1 MSLVRGGA
9 LETQDVDLAFTISV
23 GQATIVKPLATATFC
38 APFAV
43 LGDHA
48 AAEALAP
55 KFFAGGGIERIVY
68 PDSLKVRENS
78 LRFVAG
84 RIPMEA

>member
-1 MSLVRGGA
+1 MSIF
-9 LETQDVDLAFTISV
+9 AFTISV

-43 LGDHA
+43 LGDHV

-55 KFFAGGGIERIVY
+55 KFFAGGGFERIVCRTCRTDLCRHSG
-68 PDSLKVRENS
+68 PWLQR
-78 LRFVAG
+78 
-84 RIPMEA
+84 